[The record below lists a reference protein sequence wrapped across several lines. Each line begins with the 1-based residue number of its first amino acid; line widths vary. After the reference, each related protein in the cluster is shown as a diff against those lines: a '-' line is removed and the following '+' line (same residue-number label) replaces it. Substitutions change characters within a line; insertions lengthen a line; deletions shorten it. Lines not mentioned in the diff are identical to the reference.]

1 MHYACNLLLSSRMSE
16 FSEEPRFTIE
26 QIDLLQRLRRSGMNK
41 QEILHALNTLD
52 RLDREHGDKFGRRT
66 SSSSSS
72 SSSCYGVGGANNTS
86 ASNTTTSFNNNNT
99 ASATATSSAT
109 CNGNSG
115 ESGSGPSGGDH
126 SVAGAASSS
135 TASKI
140 STATQ
145 TQFGSAGGLSPSP
158 SNSYDTSP
166 PPGPPPPPP
175 SAILPSPVSLVA
187 LSQNGRDSLA
197 ATPNG
202 KLSPPRYPVN
212 SAAAARAFGFE
223 ATEEDLDIDDKVEE
237 LMRRDGS
244 MVKEEIKA
252 FLGNR
257 RISQAVVA
265 QVTGISQSRISHWL
279 LQHGS
284 DLSEQKKRAFYRW
297 YTLEKTTPGATLNMR
312 PAPLP
317 LEEMEWRQTPP
328 PITTAPGTFRL
339 RRGSRFTWRKE
350 CLAVMESY
358 FNDNQYPDEAKR
370 EEIANACNAVIQKP
384 GKKLSDLERVTS
396 LKVYNWFANRRKEI
410 KRRANI
416 ATILE
421 SHGIDVQSPGGHSN
435 SDDIDG
441 NDFSE
446 QACDLPYFDKRPLS
460 RPFGLYRLEPTSPT
474 QAEGRHYQYLLQPHT
489 HTTTTS
495 IPNPK
500 LDRPAVPR
508 RRRGAQRAPGP
519 HLSGCGDGRRE
530 PHHPGPVPDRRGAR
544 RHQDGV
550 PGGRMNCTGKLDG
563 GSGREK

>member
-1 MHYACNLLLSSRMSE
+1 MSE

-26 QIDLLQRLRRSGMNK
+26 QIDLLQRLRRSGMTK
-41 QEILHALNTLD
+41 QEILHALDTLD

-72 SSSCYGVGGANNTS
+72 SSSYGVGGTNNCTNNS
-86 ASNTTTSFNNNNT
+86 ASNTTTTSCNNNNT
-99 ASATATSSAT
+99 ASATTTSSVS
-109 CNGNSG
+109 CNGNNNNSG
-115 ESGSGPSGGDH
+115 EGSTGDH
-126 SVAGAASSS
+126 SAVAVAASSS
-135 TASKI
+135 TTSKI

-145 TQFGSAGGLSPSP
+145 TQFGSGGGLSPSP
-158 SNSYDTSP
+158 SNSYNTSP
-166 PPGPPPPPP
+166 PPGPPPP

-212 SAAAARAFGFE
+212 SAAAARSFGFE
-223 ATEEDLDIDDKVEE
+223 ATDEDLDIDDKVEE
-237 LMRRDGS
+237 LMRRDS
-244 MVKEEIKA
+244 SLVKEEIKA

-328 PITTAPGTFRL
+328 PIATAPGTFRL

-446 QACDLPYFDKRPLS
+446 QVEACDLPYFDKRPLS

-474 QAEGRHYQYLLQPHT
+474 QDDSAAHSE
-489 HTTTTS
+489 
-495 IPNPK
+495 
-500 LDRPAVPR
+500 
-508 RRRGAQRAPGP
+508 
-519 HLSGCGDGRRE
+519 
-530 PHHPGPVPDRRGAR
+530 
-544 RHQDGV
+544 HQDPISLAVEMAAVNHTILALSRTGGV
-550 PGGRMNCTGKLDG
+550 PNDIKTESLED
-563 GSGREK
+563 E

>member
-1 MHYACNLLLSSRMSE
+1 MSE

-26 QIDLLQRLRRSGMNK
+26 QIDLLQRLRRSGMSK
-41 QEILHALNTLD
+41 QEILHALDTLD

-72 SSSCYGVGGANNTS
+72 SSCYGVGGANGCTNNS
-86 ASNTTTSFNNNNT
+86 ASNANNSNT
-99 ASATATSSAT
+99 ASANTTAATTTTSSSSVT
-109 CNGNSG
+109 CNGG
-115 ESGSGPSGGDH
+115 EG
-126 SVAGAASSS
+126 VAVDQSAAAASS
-135 TASKI
+135 TTTTKI

-145 TQFGSAGGLSPSP
+145 TQFVSRGGLSPSH

-166 PPGPPPPPP
+166 PPGPPPP

-237 LMRRDGS
+237 LMRRDS
-244 MVKEEIKA
+244 SLVKEEIKA

-416 ATILE
+416 EATILE

-474 QAEGRHYQYLLQPHT
+474 QDDSAAHSEHQDPISLAVEMAAVNHT
-489 HTTTTS
+489 ILALSRTGG
-495 IPNPK
+495 IPNDIK
-500 LDRPAVPR
+500 TESLED
-508 RRRGAQRAPGP
+508 
-519 HLSGCGDGRRE
+519 E
-530 PHHPGPVPDRRGAR
+530 
-544 RHQDGV
+544 
-550 PGGRMNCTGKLDG
+550 
-563 GSGREK
+563 

>member
-1 MHYACNLLLSSRMSE
+1 MLIIARAHGDPRSPPQVANRPPRCQGAVVSVDSASGGSEENESNPRVLRRARRAGSSRMSE

-26 QIDLLQRLRRSGMNK
+26 QIDLLQRLRRTGMTK
-41 QEILHALNTLD
+41 QEILHALDTLD

-72 SSSCYGVGGANNTS
+72 SSSYGVGGANSCTNNS
-86 ASNTTTSFNNNNT
+86 ASNTTTTTSFNNNNT
-99 ASATATSSAT
+99 ASATTTSSAS
-109 CNGNSG
+109 CNGGGINSG
-115 ESGSGPSGGDH
+115 GEGGAADH
-126 SVAGAASSS
+126 AAAAASS
-135 TASKI
+135 TTSKI

-145 TQFGSAGGLSPSP
+145 TQFNSAGGLSLSP

-166 PPGPPPPPP
+166 PPGPPPP

-187 LSQNGRDSLA
+187 LTQNGRDSLA

-212 SAAAARAFGFE
+212 SAAATRAFGFE
-223 ATEEDLDIDDKVEE
+223 STEEDLDIDDKVEE
-237 LMRRDGS
+237 LMRRDS
-244 MVKEEIKA
+244 SLVKEEIKA

-317 LEEMEWRQTPP
+317 LEDMEWRQTPP
-328 PITTAPGTFRL
+328 PLTTAPGTFRL

-474 QAEGRHYQYLLQPHT
+474 QDDSAAHSE
-489 HTTTTS
+489 
-495 IPNPK
+495 
-500 LDRPAVPR
+500 
-508 RRRGAQRAPGP
+508 
-519 HLSGCGDGRRE
+519 
-530 PHHPGPVPDRRGAR
+530 
-544 RHQDGV
+544 HQDPISLAV
-550 PGGRMNCTGKLDG
+550 EMAAVNHTILALSRTGGGPNDIKTESLED
-563 GSGREK
+563 E

>member
-1 MHYACNLLLSSRMSE
+1 MSE

-26 QIDLLQRLRRSGMNK
+26 QIDLLQRLRRTGMTK
-41 QEILHALNTLD
+41 QEILHALDTLD

-72 SSSCYGVGGANNTS
+72 SSSYGVGGASNNNNNS
-86 ASNTTTSFNNNNT
+86 ASNSTTSFNNNNT
-99 ASATATSSAT
+99 ASATTTSSIS
-109 CNGNSG
+109 CNGNNSVEG
-115 ESGSGPSGGDH
+115 NTGDN
-126 SVAGAASSS
+126 SAAAASS
-135 TASKI
+135 TTSKI

-145 TQFGSAGGLSPSP
+145 TQFGSGGGLSSSP
-158 SNSYDTSP
+158 NSYDTSP
-166 PPGPPPPPP
+166 PPGPPPP
-175 SAILPSPVSLVA
+175 SAILPSHVSLVA

-223 ATEEDLDIDDKVEE
+223 ASEEDLDIDDKVEE
-237 LMRRDGS
+237 LMRRDSS

-297 YTLEKTTPGATLNMR
+297 YTLEKTSPGATLNMR

-317 LEEMEWRQTPP
+317 MEEMEWRQTPP
-328 PITTAPGTFRL
+328 PLTNATGTFRL

-474 QAEGRHYQYLLQPHT
+474 QDDSAAHSE
-489 HTTTTS
+489 
-495 IPNPK
+495 
-500 LDRPAVPR
+500 
-508 RRRGAQRAPGP
+508 
-519 HLSGCGDGRRE
+519 
-530 PHHPGPVPDRRGAR
+530 
-544 RHQDGV
+544 HQDPISLAV
-550 PGGRMNCTGKLDG
+550 EMAAVNHTILALSRTGGTSSDIKTESLED
-563 GSGREK
+563 E

>member
-1 MHYACNLLLSSRMSE
+1 MSE

-26 QIDLLQRLRRSGMNK
+26 QIDLLQRLRRSGMTK
-41 QEILHALNTLD
+41 QEILHALDTLD

-66 SSSSSS
+66 SSSSSLS
-72 SSSCYGVGGANNTS
+72 SYGVGGANSCTNNS
-86 ASNTTTSFNNNNT
+86 ASNNTTTSFNNNNT
-99 ASATATSSAT
+99 ASATTTSSVS
-109 CNGNSG
+109 CNGNNGAINS
-115 ESGSGPSGGDH
+115 EGSTGDH
-126 SVAGAASSS
+126 TAAAESS
-135 TASKI
+135 TTSKI

-145 TQFGSAGGLSPSP
+145 TQFSSSGGLSPSP
-158 SNSYDTSP
+158 SNSYETSP
-166 PPGPPPPPP
+166 PPGPPPT

-237 LMRRDGS
+237 LMRRDS
-244 MVKEEIKA
+244 SLVKEEIKA

-328 PITTAPGTFRL
+328 PLTTAPGTFRL

-441 NDFSE
+441 NDFTE

-474 QAEGRHYQYLLQPHT
+474 QDDSAAHSE
-489 HTTTTS
+489 
-495 IPNPK
+495 
-500 LDRPAVPR
+500 
-508 RRRGAQRAPGP
+508 
-519 HLSGCGDGRRE
+519 
-530 PHHPGPVPDRRGAR
+530 
-544 RHQDGV
+544 HQDPISLAVEMAAVNHSILALSRTGGV
-550 PGGRMNCTGKLDG
+550 PNDIKTESLED
-563 GSGREK
+563 E

>member
-1 MHYACNLLLSSRMSE
+1 MSE

-26 QIDLLQRLRRSGMNK
+26 QIDLLQRLRRTGMTK
-41 QEILHALNTLD
+41 QEILHALDTLD

-72 SSSCYGVGGANNTS
+72 SSSYGVGGANSCTNNS
-86 ASNTTTSFNNNNT
+86 ASNTTTTTSFNNNNT
-99 ASATATSSAT
+99 ASATTTSSASCNGGAINSGGEGGAADHATAATSST
-109 CNGNSG
+109 
-115 ESGSGPSGGDH
+115 
-126 SVAGAASSS
+126 
-135 TASKI
+135 TSKI

-145 TQFGSAGGLSPSP
+145 TQFNSTGGLSLSP

-166 PPGPPPPPP
+166 PPGPPPP

-187 LSQNGRDSLA
+187 LTQNGRDSLA

-212 SAAAARAFGFE
+212 SAAATRAFGFE
-223 ATEEDLDIDDKVEE
+223 STEEDLDIDDKVEE
-237 LMRRDGS
+237 LMRRDS
-244 MVKEEIKA
+244 SLVKEEIKA

-328 PITTAPGTFRL
+328 PLTTAPGTFRL

-474 QAEGRHYQYLLQPHT
+474 QDDSAAHSE
-489 HTTTTS
+489 
-495 IPNPK
+495 
-500 LDRPAVPR
+500 
-508 RRRGAQRAPGP
+508 
-519 HLSGCGDGRRE
+519 
-530 PHHPGPVPDRRGAR
+530 
-544 RHQDGV
+544 HQDPISLAV
-550 PGGRMNCTGKLDG
+550 EMAAVNHTILALSRTGGGPNDIKTESLED
-563 GSGREK
+563 E

>member
-1 MHYACNLLLSSRMSE
+1 MSE

-26 QIDLLQRLRRSGMNK
+26 QIDLLQRLRRTGMTK
-41 QEILHALNTLD
+41 QEILHALETLD

-72 SSSCYGVGGANNTS
+72 SSYGVGGANSCTNNS
-86 ASNTTTSFNNNNT
+86 ASNTTTTSFNNNNT
-99 ASATATSSAT
+99 ASATTTSSVS
-109 CNGNSG
+109 CNGNNNAMNSG
-115 ESGSGPSGGDH
+115 DGGTGDH
-126 SVAGAASSS
+126 SAATASS
-135 TASKI
+135 TTSKI

-145 TQFGSAGGLSPSP
+145 TQFGSGGGLSPSP

-166 PPGPPPPPP
+166 PPGPPPP

-223 ATEEDLDIDDKVEE
+223 ATDEDLDIDDKVEE
-237 LMRRDGS
+237 LMRRDSS

-328 PITTAPGTFRL
+328 PLATAPGTFRL

-384 GKKLSDLERVTS
+384 E
-396 LKVYNWFANRRKEI
+396 
-410 KRRANI
+410 

-435 SDDIDG
+435 SDDVDG

-446 QACDLPYFDKRPLS
+446 QEDSAAHSEHQDPISLAVEMAAVNHTILALS
-460 RPFGLYRLEPTSPT
+460 RTGGVSNDIKTESLED
-474 QAEGRHYQYLLQPHT
+474 E
-489 HTTTTS
+489 
-495 IPNPK
+495 
-500 LDRPAVPR
+500 
-508 RRRGAQRAPGP
+508 
-519 HLSGCGDGRRE
+519 
-530 PHHPGPVPDRRGAR
+530 
-544 RHQDGV
+544 
-550 PGGRMNCTGKLDG
+550 
-563 GSGREK
+563 

>member
-1 MHYACNLLLSSRMSE
+1 MSE

-26 QIDLLQRLRRSGMNK
+26 QIDLLQRLRRTGMNK

-109 CNGNSG
+109 CNGG
-115 ESGSGPSGGDH
+115 ESAAAGGDH
-126 SVAGAASSS
+126 STATAAAASSS

-145 TQFGSAGGLSPSP
+145 TQFGSAGALSPSP

-166 PPGPPPPPP
+166 PPGPPPP
-175 SAILPSPVSLVA
+175 SAVLPSPVSLVA

-265 QVTGISQSRISHWL
+265 QVT
-279 LQHGS
+279 
-284 DLSEQKKRAFYRW
+284 
-297 YTLEKTTPGATLNMR
+297 GATLNMR

-416 ATILE
+416 EATILE

-474 QAEGRHYQYLLQPHT
+474 Q
-489 HTTTTS
+489 
-495 IPNPK
+495 
-500 LDRPAVPR
+500 DD
-508 RRRGAQRAPGP
+508 GAA
-519 HLSGCGDGRRE
+519 HSE
-530 PHHPGPVPDRRGAR
+530 
-544 RHQDGV
+544 HQDPISLAVEMAAVNHTILALSRTGGV
-550 PGGRMNCTGKLDG
+550 PSDIKTESLED
-563 GSGREK
+563 E

>member
-1 MHYACNLLLSSRMSE
+1 MSD

-26 QIDLLQRLRRSGMNK
+26 QIDLLQRLRRTGMTK
-41 QEILHALNTLD
+41 QEILHALDTLD

-72 SSSCYGVGGANNTS
+72 SSYLVGGANSCTNNS
-86 ASNTTTSFNNNNT
+86 ASNTTTTFNNNT
-99 ASATATSSAT
+99 AASATTTSSAS
-109 CNGNSG
+109 CNGSNSG
-115 ESGSGPSGGDH
+115 EGGTADQ
-126 SVAGAASSS
+126 SVAAAASS

-145 TQFGSAGGLSPSP
+145 TQFSTGGGLSPSP
-158 SNSYDTSP
+158 SYDTSP
-166 PPGPPPPPP
+166 PPGPPPP

-212 SAAAARAFGFE
+212 SAAASRAFGFE
-223 ATEEDLDIDDKVEE
+223 AAEEDLDIDDKVEE
-237 LMRRDGS
+237 LMRRDS
-244 MVKEEIKA
+244 SLVKEEIKA

-297 YTLEKTTPGATLNMR
+297 YILEKTTPGATLNMR

-328 PITTAPGTFRL
+328 PLSTAPGTFRL

-416 ATILE
+416 EATILE
-421 SHGIDVQSPGGHSN
+421 SHGIDVQSPGAHSN

-474 QAEGRHYQYLLQPHT
+474 Q
-489 HTTTTS
+489 
-495 IPNPK
+495 
-500 LDRPAVPR
+500 DD
-508 RRRGAQRAPGP
+508 GAA
-519 HLSGCGDGRRE
+519 HSE
-530 PHHPGPVPDRRGAR
+530 
-544 RHQDGV
+544 HQDPISLAVEMAAVNHTILALSRTGGV
-550 PGGRMNCTGKLDG
+550 PNDIKTESLED
-563 GSGREK
+563 E

>member
-1 MHYACNLLLSSRMSE
+1 MSE
-16 FSEEPRFTIE
+16 FCEEPRFTIE
-26 QIDLLQRLRRSGMNK
+26 QIDLLQRLRRSGMTK
-41 QEILHALNTLD
+41 QEILHALETLD

-72 SSSCYGVGGANNTS
+72 SSSYGVGGANSCTNNS
-86 ASNTTTSFNNNNT
+86 ASNTTTTSFNNNNT
-99 ASATATSSAT
+99 ASATAASSVS
-109 CNGNSG
+109 CNGNNSAINSG
-115 ESGSGPSGGDH
+115 EGSSR
-126 SVAGAASSS
+126 ATASS
-135 TASKI
+135 TTSKI

-145 TQFGSAGGLSPSP
+145 TQFGSSGGLSPSP

-166 PPGPPPPPP
+166 PPGPPPP

-237 LMRRDGS
+237 LMRRDSS

-328 PITTAPGTFRL
+328 PLATAPGTFRL

-446 QACDLPYFDKRPLS
+446 QDDSAAHSEHQDPISLAVEMAAVNHTILALS
-460 RPFGLYRLEPTSPT
+460 RTG
-474 QAEGRHYQYLLQPHT
+474 
-489 HTTTTS
+489 
-495 IPNPK
+495 
-500 LDRPAVPR
+500 
-508 RRRGAQRAPGP
+508 
-519 HLSGCGDGRRE
+519 
-530 PHHPGPVPDRRGAR
+530 
-544 RHQDGV
+544 GV
-550 PGGRMNCTGKLDG
+550 PNDIKTESLED
-563 GSGREK
+563 E

>member
-1 MHYACNLLLSSRMSE
+1 MSD

-26 QIDLLQRLRRSGMNK
+26 QIDLLQRLRRTGMTK
-41 QEILHALNTLD
+41 QEILHALDTLD

-72 SSSCYGVGGANNTS
+72 SSTYLVGGANSS
-86 ASNTTTSFNNNNT
+86 AAKTTATSFNNNAT
-99 ASATATSSAT
+99 ASATTTTTTSSSSAT
-109 CNGNSG
+109 CNGG
-115 ESGSGPSGGDH
+115 EGGDH
-126 SVAGAASSS
+126 SSSSSLVVVAAAVASS
-135 TASKI
+135 TTSKI

-145 TQFGSAGGLSPSP
+145 TQFNNSGGGLSPSP

-166 PPGPPPPPP
+166 PPGPPPP
-175 SAILPSPVSLVA
+175 SAVLPSPVALVV

-212 SAAAARAFGFE
+212 SAAASRAFGFE
-223 ATEEDLDIDDKVEE
+223 AAEEDLDVDDKVEE
-237 LMRRDGS
+237 LMRRDS
-244 MVKEEIKA
+244 SLVKEEIKA

-297 YTLEKTTPGATLNMR
+297 YILEKTTPGATLNMR

-328 PITTAPGTFRL
+328 PLATAPGTFRL

-441 NDFSE
+441 NDFAE

-474 QAEGRHYQYLLQPHT
+474 Q
-489 HTTTTS
+489 
-495 IPNPK
+495 
-500 LDRPAVPR
+500 DD
-508 RRRGAQRAPGP
+508 GAA
-519 HLSGCGDGRRE
+519 HNE
-530 PHHPGPVPDRRGAR
+530 
-544 RHQDGV
+544 HQDPISLAVEMAAVNHTILALSRTGGV
-550 PGGRMNCTGKLDG
+550 PNDIKTESLED
-563 GSGREK
+563 E

>member
-1 MHYACNLLLSSRMSE
+1 MSD

-26 QIDLLQRLRRSGMNK
+26 QIDLLQRLRRTGMTK
-41 QEILHALNTLD
+41 QEILHALDTLD

-66 SSSSSS
+66 SSSSST
-72 SSSCYGVGGANNTS
+72 YLVGGANSS
-86 ASNTTTSFNNNNT
+86 AAKTTATSFNNNAT
-99 ASATATSSAT
+99 ASATTTSTSSSAT
-109 CNGNSG
+109 CNGA
-115 ESGSGPSGGDH
+115 EGGDH
-126 SVAGAASSS
+126 SSSSLVVAAAVASS
-135 TASKI
+135 TTSKI

-145 TQFGSAGGLSPSP
+145 TQFNNSGGGLSPSP

-166 PPGPPPPPP
+166 PPGPPPH
-175 SAILPSPVSLVA
+175 SAVLPSPVALVA

-212 SAAAARAFGFE
+212 SAAASRAFGFE
-223 ATEEDLDIDDKVEE
+223 TAEEDLDVDDKVEE
-237 LMRRDGS
+237 LMRRDS
-244 MVKEEIKA
+244 SLVKEEIKA

-297 YTLEKTTPGATLNMR
+297 YILEKTTPGATLNMR

-328 PITTAPGTFRL
+328 PLATAPGTFRL

-441 NDFSE
+441 NDFAE

-474 QAEGRHYQYLLQPHT
+474 QDDSAAHNE
-489 HTTTTS
+489 
-495 IPNPK
+495 
-500 LDRPAVPR
+500 
-508 RRRGAQRAPGP
+508 
-519 HLSGCGDGRRE
+519 
-530 PHHPGPVPDRRGAR
+530 
-544 RHQDGV
+544 HQDPISLAVEMAAVNHTILALSRTGGV
-550 PGGRMNCTGKLDG
+550 PNDIKTESLED
-563 GSGREK
+563 E